1 MATHRLRPAQAPD
14 AGLLAHLNA
23 ALHAVHLRERPD
35 FFKAAQP
42 AEVEEWFRGL
52 LDKPSTRCWIAE
64 VDAPEDAA
72 SPAEP
77 RAVGYLLMTEH
88 QRPENIFCRERHWHE
103 IDHIGVEEAFRGQ
116 GIGRALLQTALAAAA
131 QTGTNDVELAS
142 WSFNAEAHA
151 LFERCGFR
159 PRLLRFDTRRRSR

>member
-1 MATHRLRPAQAPD
+1 MATPRLRSAQPCD
-14 AGLLAHLNA
+14 AGLLARLNA
-23 ALHAVHLRERPD
+23 TLHAVHLRERPD
-35 FFKAAQP
+35 FFKAP
-42 AEVEEWFRGL
+42 RLAEVEEWFRSL

-64 VDAPEDAA
+64 LDTTPTLG

-77 RAVGYLLMTEH
+77 SAVGYLLMTEH
-88 QRPENIFCRERHWHE
+88 QRAENVFCRERHWHE

-116 GIGRALLQTALAAAA
+116 GIGRALLQTALAVAA

-142 WSFNAEAHA
+142 WSFNSEAHA

-159 PRLLRFDTRRRSR
+159 QRLLRFDLRSAR